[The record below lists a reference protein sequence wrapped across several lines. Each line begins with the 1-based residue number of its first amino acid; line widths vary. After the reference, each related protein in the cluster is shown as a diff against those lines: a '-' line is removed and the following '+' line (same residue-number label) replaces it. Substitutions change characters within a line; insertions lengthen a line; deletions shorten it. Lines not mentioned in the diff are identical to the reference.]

1 MKPTQLLLLSASLLS
16 LAGTLSGCKAQFA
29 TATQVDVTSL
39 QDFLLSPG
47 QGQTLV
53 NNKLFLYPAGMTSDT
68 FAAIKTAARN
78 YDRLESDAF
87 PYTRERAQLT
97 VKLDTAKGDKRTLTR
112 RVRDLQ
118 TEITQK
124 QTLIDQE
131 LAKPEADRDAALLD
145 TLAQAKALLET
156 EIALKRE
163 LLAAATAEVTRL
175 EAAVAA
181 VVAKLDEKN
190 PQVATAL
197 DTLKASVQWFNTPPS
212 SIDLTA
218 YNSEEVAAANS
229 TRSAAGQRNLES
241 EEQYKLSI
249 ADWLEDESTT
259 DPRRFSTDEGTIKNL
274 RYKVRSGRITF
285 DVLIYDAA
293 DTEKTNLLRMYSFDI
308 RRTRYDAT
316 ANPMDGR
323 LYYTGDLILKDAA
336 GNELRRGVAKL
347 VTGDNN

>member
-1 MKPTQLLLLSASLLS
+1 MKKIPLALIGASLLS
-16 LAGTLSGCKAQFA
+16 LASSLSGCKARPASAIQL
-29 TATQVDVTSL
+29 DVMSL

-53 NNKLFLYPAGMTSDT
+53 NNKLFLYPENMTADT

-78 YDRLESDAF
+78 YDRLESEAF
-87 PYTRERAQLT
+87 PFTRERAQLT
-97 VKLDTAKGDKRTLTR
+97 VRLDAAKGDRRTLTR

-118 TEITQK
+118 TEINGK
-124 QTLIDQE
+124 QAQIDTE
-131 LAKPEADRDAALLD
+131 LAKPEGERDAALIDSLN
-145 TLAQAKALLET
+145 QAKALLET
-156 EIALKRE
+156 EIAMKRE
-163 LLAAATAEVTRL
+163 MLNAATAEVSRL

-218 YNSEEVAAANS
+218 LTREELDATNSA
-229 TRSAAGQRNLES
+229 RSASGKRTLET
-241 EEQYKLSI
+241 EEQYKISI

-259 DPRRFSTDEGTIKNL
+259 ELRRFSSDEGTIQNL
-274 RYKVRSGRITF
+274 RYKVRAGRITF
-285 DVLIYDAA
+285 DVLIYAPE
-293 DTEKTNLLRMYSFDI
+293 DTEKTQLLRQYSVDV

-336 GNELRRGVAKL
+336 GTELRRGVAKL